1 MSSTTFYNSTNLVGI
16 GNVGIGLTNP
26 ASALEVAGTVTAT
39 SFSGSLN
46 MANATTGT
54 LAAIRGGTGITSFT
68 PGGLLYASA
77 VNSLASSGSY
87 TAGQILYG
95 GGSGAPPSSYSNFF
109 WDSSNNRLGI
119 GLTNPASALEVAG
132 TVTAT
137 SFSGSLNMANAT
149 TGTLA
154 AIRGGTG
161 ITSFTPGGLLYASAV
176 NSLASSGSYT
186 AGQILYGG
194 GSGAPPS
201 SYSNFVWDSTNNRLG
216 IGLTNPTSLLH
227 VRSTVG
233 GSATYVVNTSYLAA
247 GGTTSMRV
255 QATGFYGTWGSV
267 MDYGTAYA
275 TGNPFNSGYGL
286 ISAYQSD
293 GSTAGYLVISTLI
306 NGISFLG
313 YTSTGTLSVGANG
326 ILSAS
331 SDGRIKSNIAY
342 LFSNATSSIMSLKP
356 ATFTLN
362 NDPTT
367 LRRGFI
373 AQDVEKVIPE
383 AVDGKKHEYEWETV
397 VGPDGSRVPVLD
409 GNGNLKYT
417 DQIRPRGLDD
427 RALIATLVKAL
438 QEQITKTESL
448 ESRLETA
455 QNDMET
461 RLAALEAKLA

>member
-1 MSSTTFYNSTNLVGI
+1 
-16 GNVGIGLTNP
+16 
-26 ASALEVAGTVTAT
+26 
-39 SFSGSLN
+39 
-46 MANATTGT
+46 
-54 LAAIRGGTGITSFT
+54 
-68 PGGLLYASA
+68 
-77 VNSLASSGSY
+77 
-87 TAGQILYG
+87 
-95 GGSGAPPSSYSNFF
+95 
-109 WDSSNNRLGI
+109 
-119 GLTNPASALEVAG
+119 
-132 TVTAT
+132 
-137 SFSGSLNMANAT
+137 
-149 TGTLA
+149 
-154 AIRGGTG
+154 
-161 ITSFTPGGLLYASAV
+161 
-176 NSLASSGSYT
+176 
-186 AGQILYGG
+186 
-194 GSGAPPS
+194 
-201 SYSNFVWDSTNNRLG
+201 
-216 IGLTNPTSLLH
+216 
-227 VRSTVG
+227 
-233 GSATYVVNTSYLAA
+233 
-247 GGTTSMRV
+247 
-255 QATGFYGTWGSV
+255 